1 MEPTTAPQT
10 QERHPDK
17 TLGYIL
23 LAAGVV
29 LIITTLIW
37 VFITL
42 TGKAKVSQAFNI
54 EAPSIPIPAPNLS
67 LDESSLPPQIVG
79 AVKQSQP
86 QQQSIKLFSNE
97 VFSNLINMGVFYM
110 LAMFVASTG
119 AKIASIGVQLI
130 KNPK

>member
-1 MEPTTAPQT
+1 MDPSATPQAK
-10 QERHPDK
+10 ESHPDK

-23 LAAGVV
+23 LAAGIV
-29 LIITTLIW
+29 LIIATLVW
-37 VFITL
+37 VFVTL
-42 TGKAKVSQAFNI
+42 SGKVKVSQVFNI
-54 EAPSIPIPAPNLS
+54 EAPSIPIPAPSLS
-67 LDESSLPPQIVG
+67 LDESALPPQLAGTI
-79 AVKQSQP
+79 KQSQP

-97 VFSNLINMGVFYM
+97 VFSTLLNMGVFYL

>member
-1 MEPTTAPQT
+1 MEPTAATQN

-23 LAAGVV
+23 LAAGIV
-29 LIITTLIW
+29 LIITALVW
-37 VFITL
+37 VFVTL
-42 TGKAKVSQAFNI
+42 SGKVKVSQVFNI

-67 LDESSLPPQIVG
+67 LNESALPPQIAG
-79 AVKQSQP
+79 AVKQSLP

-97 VFSNLINMGVFYM
+97 VFSNLINMSVFYL
-110 LAMFVASTG
+110 LAMFAASTG